1 MTHYNVGYMD
11 NSHKHQE
18 ICVTATD
25 SYDAKRIVCEDV
37 PYIHDHPNSID
48 YVLGI
53 KNERQIRQSSNDQQ
67 TDATQKRVGL

>member
-11 NSHKHQE
+11 NSHHHQE
-18 ICVTATD
+18 ICVTAEN
-25 SYDAKRIVCEDV
+25 SYDARSIAVEDV

-53 KNERQIRQSSNDQQ
+53 KNER
-67 TDATQKRVGL
+67 